1 MESRMSRSP
10 PSSPPPPTAA
20 HDEGDGDAAAGVTS
34 RLYLHRP
41 GPGAGALEKDAVLR
55 RIRHRR
61 RANRLRDTLRSL
73 LVLQKQQ
80 VAVPEPD
87 GDGERP
93 AGWLDDAFSSP

>member
-1 MESRMSRSP
+1 MESRMSKSG
-10 PSSPPPPTAA
+10 PSSPPPAA
-20 HDEGDGDAAAGVTS
+20 HDEAEHGDAAAAGVTS

-73 LVLQKQQ
+73 LVQQ
-80 VAVPEPD
+80 QQGAAPET
-87 GDGERP
+87 ERDAEQP
-93 AGWLDDAFSSP
+93 AWLDDAFSSP

>member
-1 MESRMSRSP
+1 MESRMSKSPP
-10 PSSPPPPTAA
+10 PSSPTAA
-20 HDEGDGDAAAGVTS
+20 HHDGDGGASARVTS

-61 RANRLRDTLRSL
+61 RANRLQDTLRSL
-73 LVLQKQQ
+73 LVLQQ
-80 VAVPEPD
+80 AAPETD

-93 AGWLDDAFSSP
+93 PVWLDEDAFSSP

>member
-1 MESRMSRSP
+1 MESRMSKSP
-10 PSSPPPPTAA
+10 PSSPPAA
-20 HDEGDGDAAAGVTS
+20 ALDQGDGDARVTS

-61 RANRLRDTLRSL
+61 RANRLQDTLRSL
-73 LVLQKQQ
+73 LVLQQAAPQ
-80 VAVPEPD
+80 PD

-93 AGWLDDAFSSP
+93 AACLDEDAFSSP